1 MYQKLITRVR
11 LALPCTVLGSC
22 AALFAVL
29 APAPATAAVASQ
41 ATGNAAIGQPLN
53 PFIAAVARQSSHPQ
67 IKAHAACRGA
77 CIIADA
83 IPQWACDIQGAVVGA
98 GIAIAFPEASAAW
111 AILGQVGWTVG
122 CDTIPKI
129 YLSGGQ
135 VNGLYAYERQHAAA
149 GCFYV
154 WPRNHRTWKIKC
166 TNYYA

>member
-1 MYQKLITRVR
+1 LYQKLTTRVR
-11 LALPCTVLGSC
+11 LALAGTVLGSC

-29 APAPATAAVASQ
+29 APASATAGVASH
-41 ATGNAAIGQPLN
+41 AAIGQPLN
-53 PFIAAVARQSSHPQ
+53 PFIAAVARQRSHPQ
-67 IKAHAACRGA
+67 IKAHAACRGRGA

-111 AILGQVGWTVG
+111 AILGQTGWTVG